1 MELKDVLSHPYL
13 RTDSYG
19 KIFLYCTPNELRVC
33 PAATPSSCPS
43 PSGPMSC
50 SRRSKFPCCVSR
62 T

>member
-19 KIFLYCTPNELRVC
+19 KIFLYCTPNDCACVPRHTIQLSEPVRPDVLLEAVKVSLLR
-33 PAATPSSCPS
+33 
-43 PSGPMSC
+43 
-50 SRRSKFPCCVSR
+50 SR